1 MRAALRSG
9 RQAISLPLGTSRAGH
24 LKMGGGATVAKQ
36 QAIDQIGR
44 NASTAQRLVDRHR
57 YLFAPGVTR
66 SQSRL
71 HTAPP
76 HLPGSGHG
84 L

>member
-1 MRAALRSG
+1 MTAGVVRTS
-9 RQAISLPLGTSRAGH
+9 SPLPLGTSRVPAPE
-24 LKMGGGATVAKQ
+24 MGGGATVAKQ
-36 QAIDQIGR
+36 QAINQIGR

-57 YLFAPGVTR
+57 YLFAPRVKR
-66 SQSRL
+66 PQSRP

-76 HLPGSGHG
+76 HLQGCGRG